1 MSYEAVVT
9 RIYPQPHPN
18 ADRLQIAELFGDTV
32 VVGLEVQAGD
42 LGVFFPPDGQLS
54 EEFAQANDLIR
65 RKNADGSNAG
75 GMFDANRKVRAQK
88 LRGVLSNG
96 FWVPVSYFEHFA
108 TDNFDPYGDLVEGDT
123 FSSLDGIEICRKYE
137 TPATISAAQQG
148 KKKGS
153 GRHQTP
159 TFPMHDETAQLVH
172 NIDSIP
178 EGSLIVITAKAHGTS
193 GRAGNVLDVQPVTG
207 WRKRVNELLRRE
219 VFRPKSEYR
228 YLHGTRRVILSRV
241 DDYSND
247 FHSHGLREEV
257 ARQFDGI
264 LRTGELVFFE
274 VVGYEPSGKP
284 IMPPADTT
292 KLSDKKFSLQY
303 GKTMHWSY
311 GREPGEH
318 RILIYRIAF
327 SMPDGTVIDLPW
339 ADVKRRAVELGFE
352 TVHEYESFIHEP
364 VDFGNDTAA
373 EYLMSRVAAY
383 ADGTDPLGSHWKEGV
398 CVRVDGSKPKIYKF
412 KNQIFKFLESIIKDD
427 PTVVDTE
434 EAA

>member
-1 MSYEAVVT
+1 MSYEAIVT

-65 RKNADGSNAG
+65 RKDAAGNNAG

-96 FWVPVSYFEHFA
+96 FWVPVSYF
-108 TDNFDPYGDLVEGDT
+108 DYLSGYGPVGGFEEGIT
-123 FSSLDGIEICRKYE
+123 FSSIGGREICRKYV
-137 TPATISAAQQG
+137 TPATLRAQAQG

-159 TFPMHDETAQLVH
+159 YFPMHDDTAQLVH
-172 NIDSIP
+172 AIHSIP
-178 EGSLIVITAKAHGTS
+178 EGSQLVITAKAHGTS
-193 GRAGNVLDVQPVTG
+193 GRAGNVLDEQPVTG
-207 WRKRVNELLRRE
+207 WRKLVNRALRRE
-219 VFRPKSEYR
+219 VFAPKLGYS
-228 YLHGTRRVILSRV
+228 YLHGTRRVILSRKAV
-241 DDYSND
+241 FAND
-247 FHSHGLREEV
+247 FHSHSLREEV
-257 ARQFDGI
+257 ADVFDGK
-264 LRTGELVFFE
+264 LKPGELVFFE
-274 VVGYEPSGKP
+274 VVGFEPDGKP

-311 GREPGEH
+311 GCAPDEH
-318 RILIYRIAF
+318 RILIYRIAY
-327 SMPDGTVIDLPW
+327 SLADGTIIDLPW
-339 ADVKRRAVELGFE
+339 QDVKRRAAELGVETVVELATMIHRPVG
-352 TVHEYESFIHEP
+352 TVISAADSLLRDVESLANE
-364 VDFGNDTAA
+364 
-373 EYLMSRVAAY
+373 
-383 ADGTDPLGSHWKEGV
+383 TDPLGSHWMEGV
-398 CVRVDGSKPKIYKF
+398 CVRVDGARWRVF
-412 KNQIFKFLESIIKDD
+412 KHKNRIFKFLESIIKDD